1 MSQSGNLIIVPSESE
16 LQSLR
21 DQISE
26 AKRAAEYIQLKRD
39 LQKLVSETINMPNE
53 FDGMMQMPDTE
64 QLLKT
69 KREKPRFI
77 DLFID
82 RLRGMFSV
90 RPIMGNIIALLVAF
104 IALYFIY
111 DELGVSRATRDFLA
125 IGIEIFSAIQIIKS
139 GTRGLLLPFLA
150 LTIGGAGAHML
161 SHSPMLFHFGHA
173 FYEQLM
179 VMGIIGLGVSVL
191 SID

>member
-1 MSQSGNLIIVPSESE
+1 MSQNGNLITLPSEAD
-16 LQSLR
+16 LQILR

-26 AKRAAEYIQLKRD
+26 AKRIAEYAQLKRD
-39 LQKLVSETINMPNE
+39 LQKIITETVNTPNE
-53 FDGMMQMPDTE
+53 FDGMMQVPDM
-64 QLLKT
+64 QQMLKA

-90 RPIMGNIIALLVAF
+90 RPIMGNIIALLIAF
-104 IALYFIY
+104 IALYYIY
-111 DELGVSRATRDFLA
+111 DELGISRATKDFLA
-125 IGIEIFSAIQIIKS
+125 IGIEIFSAIQVIKS

-150 LTIGGAGAHML
+150 LIIGGVGAHIL
-161 SHSPMLFHFGHA
+161 SHSPMLFHFGHT

-179 VMGIIGLGVSVL
+179 VVGIIGLGISVL

>member
-1 MSQSGNLIIVPSESE
+1 MSQSGNLVIVPSESE
-16 LQSLR
+16 LQTLR

-26 AKRAAEYIQLKRD
+26 AKRAAEYTQLKRD

-53 FDGMMQMPDTE
+53 FDGVMQMTDTE

-104 IALYFIY
+104 IALYYIY
-111 DELGVSRATRDFLA
+111 DELGVSRATKDFLA

-150 LTIGGAGAHML
+150 LIIGGVGAHML
-161 SHSPMLFHFGHA
+161 SHSQMLFHFGHN
-173 FYEQLM
+173 FYEHLM
-179 VMGIIGLGVSVL
+179 VVGIIGLGVSVL